1 MGQRVQNLKRYMS
14 ANQNKKIGQEQR
26 PYVSTERHK
35 SKIKFT
41 NAGYPMRDYVKEMR
55 DERLEKEELRQIEM
69 EQLDKKGLARQQY
82 LEKMMNEKE
91 QPDIVTRLQQEME
104 MDKKDLQ
111 SRLERGGLESLTENE
126 KALLKVQEEI
136 KEE

>member
-1 MGQRVQNLKRYMS
+1 
-14 ANQNKKIGQEQR
+14 
-26 PYVSTERHK
+26 
-35 SKIKFT
+35 
-41 NAGYPMRDYVKEMR
+41 MRDYIKEMR
-55 DERLEKEELRQIEM
+55 DERLEKEEQRQIEM

-82 LEKMMNEKE
+82 LEKMMNEKQ
-91 QPDIVTRLQQEME
+91 QPDTVARLQREME

-111 SRLERGGLESLTENE
+111 SRLERGGFESLTENE

>member
-1 MGQRVQNLKRYMS
+1 
-14 ANQNKKIGQEQR
+14 
-26 PYVSTERHK
+26 
-35 SKIKFT
+35 
-41 NAGYPMRDYVKEMR
+41 
-55 DERLEKEELRQIEM
+55 
-69 EQLDKKGLARQQY
+69 
-82 LEKMMNEKE
+82 MNEKE

>member
-1 MGQRVQNLKRYMS
+1 
-14 ANQNKKIGQEQR
+14 
-26 PYVSTERHK
+26 
-35 SKIKFT
+35 
-41 NAGYPMRDYVKEMR
+41 MRDYIKEMR
-55 DERLEKEELRQIEM
+55 DERLEKEEQRQIEM

-82 LEKMMNEKE
+82 LEKMMNEKQ
-91 QPDIVTRLQQEME
+91 QPDTVARLQREME